1 MRWKLW
7 KGDDNIIGMTL
18 VMEVMCKLVFSNVT
32 IMLGFRDESQGYRV
46 ITKQM
51 IAWNIYLC
59 AYEDLNT

>member
-7 KGDDNIIGMTL
+7 KGDDSIIGMPS
-18 VMEVMCKLVFSNVT
+18 VMEVMRKLVFYNVT

-51 IAWNIYLC
+51 IA
-59 AYEDLNT
+59 